1 MKKKI
6 LLSVLAIGILSSSV
20 VYAAQ
25 GVRAGGWSSAT
36 ITLPKWQG
44 GVSTAGAKKQSNDAS
59 ATVVRWSG
67 GSFNYSVWENQTQLS
82 KNAVVQS
89 NNTKV
94 YSPYY
99 NAAAQKGKSVSLRMT
114 NKSSL
119 SYTQTTKFDW
129 SPDMP

>member
-6 LLSVLAIGILSSSV
+6 LLSVLAFGILSSSA
-20 VYAAQ
+20 VYANQATK
-25 GVRAGGWSSAT
+25 AGGWSSAS

-44 GVSTAGAKKQSNDAS
+44 GVSTAGAKKHSNDSS

-67 GSFNYSVWENQTQLS
+67 PSFNYSVWENQNQIS
-82 KNAVVQS
+82 KNALVQS

-99 NAAAQKGKSVSLRMT
+99 NATAQKGKSVALRMT
-114 NKSSL
+114 NKSSV
-119 SYTQTTKFDW
+119 SYTQVIKLDW